1 MEMFFLVLIKSI
13 LLIVILLTVFAHLM
27 LFERKILGY
36 FQLRLGPNRTGPW
49 GLGQPIADAVKI
61 IIKEDIV
68 PRDADRVTYSLAPI
82 VSLFVALAAYASIP
96 VGPPVEILG
105 RTIELSIVNPNAG
118 VLLLFATTS
127 LGVYGIT
134 LGGWASQSKY
144 SLLGS
149 LRSTAQMI
157 SYELSLGLSI
167 IGVLMLAGSLNLY
180 EIVRAQESVWFILLN
195 PIGFLIFLISMF
207 AETNRVPFDLPEA
220 ETELVSGYS
229 TEYSGMR
236 FGMFMIAEYINMI
249 TMSSLITLLYLGGWN
264 GPGFLP
270 GVVWFVLKVLVFIF
284 LFIWIR
290 ATLPRLRY
298 DRLMSFGWKVM
309 LPVALVN
316 LVITA
321 IFVAVV

>member
-1 MEMFFLVLIKSI
+1 METFLLVLVKSI
-13 LLIVILLTVFAHLM
+13 LLVLILMTIFAHLM
-27 LFERKILGY
+27 LFERKLLGY
-36 FQLRLGPNRTGPW
+36 FHMRLGPNRTGPW
-49 GLGQPIADAVKI
+49 GLLQPIADAVKI

-68 PRDADRVTYSLAPI
+68 PRDADKVTYTLAPI

-96 VGPPVEILG
+96 VGPPVELFG

-180 EIVRAQESVWFILLN
+180 EIVRAQESVWFVLLN
-195 PIGFLIFLISMF
+195 PVGFLIFLVSMF

-264 GPGFLP
+264 GPSFLP
-270 GVVWFVLKVLVFIF
+270 GVVWFALKVAAFLF
-284 LFIWIR
+284 LFIWVR
-290 ATLPRLRY
+290 ASLPRLRY

-309 LPVALVN
+309 LPVALAN
-316 LVITA
+316 LVLTA
-321 IFVAVV
+321 VFVALF

>member
-1 MEMFFLVLIKSI
+1 VETFLLVLVKSI
-13 LLIVILLTVFAHLM
+13 LLVLILMTIFAHLM
-27 LFERKILGY
+27 LFERKLLGY
-36 FQLRLGPNRTGPW
+36 FHMRLGPNRTGPW
-49 GLGQPIADAVKI
+49 GLLQPIADAVKI

-68 PRDADRVTYSLAPI
+68 PRDADKVTYTLAPI

-96 VGPPVEILG
+96 VGPPVELFG

-180 EIVRAQESVWFILLN
+180 EIVRAQESVWFVLLN
-195 PIGFLIFLISMF
+195 PVGFLIFLVSMF

-264 GPGFLP
+264 GPSFLP
-270 GVVWFVLKVLVFIF
+270 GVVWFALKVAAFLF
-284 LFIWIR
+284 LFIWVR
-290 ATLPRLRY
+290 ASLPRLRY

-309 LPVALVN
+309 LPVALAN
-316 LVITA
+316 LVLTA
-321 IFVAVV
+321 VFVALF